1 MPSELT
7 YKFPGERRMS
17 RGKKIALIGLIVLV
31 IVVAGLA
38 VIVPMLFNVDSYR
51 PQVAAQIQK
60 ETGKPVEIGRLSLTV
75 LPQVAIR
82 VDDFSLGNPEGF
94 PAGDFVKAKK
104 IYAVVDASAL
114 WHHRVEIT
122 SLEIDDLTLDMLE
135 DTHGKWNFENPPA
148 PPAAPSN
155 PPGDNS
161 ASFTLGV
168 ISKLSVVRGQFTAA
182 SLLAS
187 GAPGPSLVAVHAA
200 AINLHDVNL
209 NAMTTTALL
218 RTPAS
223 APGELATLKG
233 WFDTVVY
240 AADAQ
245 GPAVAEGTIKAD
257 ALLFGPIN
265 VTKLKSKIR
274 LYPKQVFFDDLDLK
288 CYSGSAAG
296 DLSLNFGVANL
307 AYGVDAKVKGVKI
320 AEFLDSFP
328 QTKGLMTGTLEGAAK
343 MNGLVLKSADPLE
356 GVTGTGH
363 GIIRDGKMP
372 SLQITGNLRSL
383 ARIASVGPANGDPS
397 SFSSLSADFRIAD
410 ARLSS
415 NKISLD
421 GNGVDVDG
429 SGSLTMAGEGS
440 LDYQGE
446 ASLAASG
453 SNPLA
458 TVLGGLAGAKFADG
472 KMTIPFTVGG
482 TFAKPKCSLK
492 GGAARG
498 GESAAAAEPSNLV
511 RGLSGF
517 LKKKKQQ

>member
-1 MPSELT
+1 
-7 YKFPGERRMS
+7 MS
-17 RGKKIALIGLIVLV
+17 RGKKIALVVLIVFV
-31 IVVAGLA
+31 VVVAGLA
-38 VIVPMLFNVDSYR
+38 IIVPMLFDVDRYR

-60 ETGKPVEIGRLSLTV
+60 ETGKPVEIGRLTLTI

-82 VDDFSLGNPEGF
+82 VDDFSLGNPARF
-94 PAGDFVKAKK
+94 PTGDFVKAKK
-104 IYAVVDASAL
+104 IYAVVNASEL
-114 WHHRVEIT
+114 LHHKVEII
-122 SLEIDDLTLDMLE
+122 SLELDDLTLDMLE

-148 PPAAPSN
+148 PAAAPAN
-155 PPGDNS
+155 PPAGNS
-161 ASFTLGV
+161 ATFTLGV

-187 GAPGPSLVAVHAA
+187 GAPGPSLVEVHGA
-200 AINLHDVNL
+200 AIDLHDVNL
-209 NAMTTTALL
+209 NAMTTTASI
-218 RTPAS
+218 RGPAS
-223 APGELATLKG
+223 APDELATLKG
-233 WFDTVVY
+233 WFNTVVY
-240 AADAQ
+240 AADAT
-245 GPAVAEGTIKAD
+245 GPAVAEGTIKAG

-296 DLSLNFGVANL
+296 KLSLNFGGANL

-320 AEFLDSFP
+320 AEFLDAFP
-328 QTKGLMTGTLEGAAK
+328 QTKGLLTGTLEGAAK
-343 MNGLVLKSADPLE
+343 MNGLVLKSTDPLV
-356 GVTGTGH
+356 GVTGVGD

-410 ARLSS
+410 ARLSN

-421 GNGVDVDG
+421 GNGVGVNG

-440 LDYQGE
+440 LDYAGE

-453 SNPLA
+453 SNPL
-458 TVLGGLAGAKFADG
+458 TSVLGGLAGAKVADD
-472 KMTIPFTVGG
+472 KMTFPFTVGG
-482 TFAKPKCSLK
+482 TFAKPKFSLK
-492 GGAARG
+492 GGATG
-498 GESAAAAEPSNLV
+498 HEPTSPANVEQDVKLV
-511 RGLSGF
+511 RGLAGF